1 MRQNPKH
8 KLELRKDG
16 LKPISVLTA
25 SDLDGVCVLKKVTGT
40 LQQKDKTHTHLAQKM
55 DKLWKELEEAG
66 LVVNPTIASCWQSE
80 LADKGHPV

>member
-40 LQQKDKTHTHLAQKM
+40 LHQKDKTHTHLAQKM
-55 DKLWKELEEAG
+55 DKFGRNWRKLG
-66 LVVNPTIASCWQSE
+66 
-80 LADKGHPV
+80 